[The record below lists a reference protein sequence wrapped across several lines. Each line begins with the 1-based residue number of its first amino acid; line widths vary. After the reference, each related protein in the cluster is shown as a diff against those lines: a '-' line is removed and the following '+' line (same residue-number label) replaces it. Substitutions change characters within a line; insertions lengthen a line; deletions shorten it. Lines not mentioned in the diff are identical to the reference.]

1 MREDT
6 VTLAEMMLSA
16 EQFCSKVETAA
27 QDLAPTPEQEDL
39 RLKLNQCRTLL
50 IQLQALY
57 DEDELTIENAAAR
70 AGFRHLVMALLW
82 AAFGARRVIDFKTFR
97 KVVMI
102 ESSFT
107 YLLTSGSQWG
117 A

>member
-6 VTLAEMMLSA
+6 ATLVEMMLSA

-27 QDLAPTPEQEDL
+27 QDLAPTPEQGDL
-39 RLKLNQCRTLL
+39 RLRLNQCRTLL
-50 IQLQALY
+50 TQLQALY
-57 DEDELTIENAAAR
+57 DEDKLMIENASAR
-70 AGFRHLVMALLW
+70 ATFRHLLMALLW
-82 AAFGARRVIDFKTFR
+82 TAFGARRVIDFKTFR

-107 YLLTSGSQWG
+107 YLLISRSQCG
-117 A
+117 T